1 MNEPFL
7 ALAGAFIILSGVG
20 LYLLRKTM
28 ARAGADGWAWLPEG
42 ATFKTYRF
50 QLFASKVAAAVV
62 FVAGLVFLFLFF
74 VI

>member
-1 MNEPFL
+1 VNEPFL
-7 ALAGAFIILSGVG
+7 ALAGTFLMLSGVG

-28 ARAGADGWAWLPEG
+28 ARAGADGWAWFPEG
-42 ATFKTYRF
+42 ATFKSYRF

-62 FVAGLVFLFLFF
+62 FGAGLVFLFLFF